1 MNSMLLKQKLA
12 ELKALEQ
19 LQLNEAKAK
28 EAQIQ
33 AGLRD
38 SRYRASARPEQLPP
52 DGDWFAWVILSGRGW
67 GKTFTGAGWLI
78 EKALSEANIECAVV
92 APTYTDVRRTCVEGP
107 SGILKSLPAGALKFF
122 NRANGQINLT
132 NGSKIHMISADE
144 PDRAR
149 GLNLSYAWLDE
160 FAAWRYDETWTEGL
174 IPALRIGQKPQV
186 VITTT
191 PRPTKL
197 IREFINRTD
206 GSTVITRG
214 STFDNAANLSP
225 AALRELRARYEG
237 TRIGRQE
244 LYGEVLD
251 DIAGALFT
259 QDLIDKTRLNSAPEL
274 TRVVVA
280 VDPAVTS
287 GEDSDLTGIV
297 VVGKDALGRA
307 YVLADRSCRDTPSG
321 WAQRVINTYQEFGA
335 DRVVAEKNQG
345 GDFIEATLRAIDR
358 NVPYTGITAR
368 VGKKLRAEPVS
379 ALYEQGRVSHVG
391 SFEELET
398 EMTSWVPDLGMK
410 SPDRLD
416 ALVHAIVELGLTYGS
431 DADRFFD
438 SLAPACPKCGMPV
451 AYDAGSCRNCGMNI
465 NGLPGNSPAGFAEVR
480 PLADTAPTI
489 INEASIGFPSL

>member
-1 MNSMLLKQKLA
+1 MYKRQ
-12 ELKALEQ
+12 
-19 LQLNEAKAK
+19 
-28 EAQIQ
+28 
-33 AGLRD
+33 
-38 SRYRASARPEQLPP
+38 
-52 DGDWFAWVILSGRGW
+52 
-67 GKTFTGAGWLI
+67 
-78 EKALSEANIECAVV
+78 
-92 APTYTDVRRTCVEGP
+92 
-107 SGILKSLPAGALKFF
+107 
-122 NRANGQINLT
+122 
-132 NGSKIHMISADE
+132 
-144 PDRAR
+144 
-149 GLNLSYAWLDE
+149 
-160 FAAWRYDETWTEGL
+160 
-174 IPALRIGQKPQV
+174 
-186 VITTT
+186 

-197 IREFINRTD
+197 IKEFINRTD
-206 GSTVITRG
+206 GSVVVTRG

-244 LYGEVLD
+244 LYGEVLEN
-251 DIAGALFT
+251 IEGALFT

-274 TRVVVA
+274 VRVVVA

-358 NVPYTGITAR
+358 NVAYTGITAR

-379 ALYEQGRVSHVG
+379 ALYEQGRVSHIG
-391 SFEELET
+391 EFKELEE
-398 EMTSWVPDLGMK
+398 EMTTWVPDLGMK

-438 SLAPACPKCGMPV
+438 SLAPACSKCGFPV
-451 AYDAGSCRNCGMNI
+451 AYDAPNCRNCGMNI
-465 NGLPGNSPAGFAEVR
+465 NGLPGGTSAAFAQVQ
-480 PLADTAPTI
+480 PLSDTTPTI
-489 INEASIGFPSL
+489 INEASIGFPTV

>member
-1 MNSMLLKQKLA
+1 MNSMLLKQRLA
-12 ELKALEQ
+12 ELKALER
-19 LQLNEAKAK
+19 LQLEETKAK
-28 EAQIQ
+28 EAELKERIKH
-33 AGLRD
+33 
-38 SRYRASARPEQLPP
+38 SRYRTMARENQLPP
-52 DGDWFAWVILSGRGW
+52 DGDWFIWLILSGRGF
-67 GKTFTGAGWLI
+67 GKSFCGSGWLV
-78 EKALSEANIECAVV
+78 EKALAEPNIECAVV
-92 APTYTDVRRTCVEGP
+92 APTYSDVRRTCVEGP
-107 SGILKSLPAGALKFF
+107 SGILKALPEGTLKFY

-144 PDRAR
+144 PDRSR
-149 GLNLSYAWLDE
+149 GLNLSYLWADE
-160 FAAWRYDETWTEGL
+160 FASFKYEETWIEGL
-174 IPALRIGQKPQV
+174 VPALRIGSHPQA

-197 IREFINRTD
+197 IKEFINRTD
-206 GSTVITRG
+206 GSIVITRG
-214 STFDNAANLSP
+214 STYDNAANLSP
-225 AALRELRARYEG
+225 AFLREIRARYEG

-244 LYGEVLD
+244 VLGEVLD
-251 DIAGALFT
+251 DVAGALFT
-259 QDLIDKTRLNSAPEL
+259 LDLIDKTRLNSAPEL
-274 TRVVVA
+274 VRVVVA

-358 NVPYTGITAR
+358 NVAYTGITAR

-379 ALYEQGRVSHVG
+379 ALYEQGRVSHIG
-391 SFEELET
+391 EFKELEE
-398 EMTSWVPDLGMK
+398 EMTTWVPDLGMK

-438 SLAPACPKCGMPV
+438 SLAPACSKCGFPV
-451 AYDAGSCRNCGMNI
+451 AYDASNCRNCGMNI
-465 NGLPGNSPAGFAEVR
+465 NGLPGGTSAGFAEVQ
-480 PLADTAPTI
+480 PLSDTTPTI
-489 INEASIGFPSL
+489 INETSIGFPSL